1 MKSNFVIIAAVAL
14 ATFFMGQT
22 CLLSNELKAT
32 KQSLIKMEQ
41 ECDERI
47 RLIEEE
53 YSQNLHNLQN
63 HVDNLD
69 SLSEWDMFTL
79 ALMKVESNYEP
90 TAVSSVGAKGYFQ
103 ITPIYVEEVNRVHKT
118 NYKYDEVVKS
128 FDLSY
133 EVFTLM
139 QEAHNQ
145 EYDMDEALRLHNGD
159 HLWYRRRVYK
169 EMDAIVRYEQMRQ
182 MVKSVEMI

>member
-1 MKSNFVIIAAVAL
+1 MKTNFVVIAVVAL
-14 ATFFMGQT
+14 ATFFIGQT
-22 CLLSNELKAT
+22 YLLSKELKAT

-53 YSQNLHNLQN
+53 YSQNLQKQY
-63 HVDNLD
+63 D

-103 ITPIYVEEVNRVHKT
+103 ITPIYVDEVNRVHKT

-159 HLWYRRRVYK
+159 HKWYRRRVYK
-169 EMDAIVRYEQMRQ
+169 EMDAIVRYEEMRQ
-182 MVKSVEMI
+182 MVKSVEVI

>member
-1 MKSNFVIIAAVAL
+1 MKTKFVIIAVSAL
-14 ATFFMGQT
+14 LTFFMGQT
-22 CLLSNELKAT
+22 YLLSKELKAT

-41 ECDERI
+41 ECNERI
-47 RLIEEE
+47 RLIEDE
-53 YSQNLHNLQN
+53 YSQNNAEN
-63 HVDNLD
+63 FD

-118 NYKYDEVVKS
+118 NYKYEEVIKS
-128 FDLSY
+128 FVLSY

-159 HLWYRRRVYK
+159 HKWYRRRVYK
-169 EMDAIVRYEQMRQ
+169 EMDAIVRYEEMRQ
-182 MVKSVEMI
+182 MIKSVEMI

>member
-1 MKSNFVIIAAVAL
+1 MKTNFVVIAAVAL

-22 CLLSNELKAT
+22 YLLSKELKAT
-32 KQSLIKMEQ
+32 KQSLIEMQQ

-47 RLIEEE
+47 RLIEEK
-53 YSQNLHNLQN
+53 YSQNLQA
-63 HVDNLD
+63 HVEKPD

-159 HLWYRRRVYK
+159 HKWYRRRVYK
-169 EMDAIVRYEQMRQ
+169 EMDAIVRYEEMRQ

>member
-1 MKSNFVIIAAVAL
+1 M
-14 ATFFMGQT
+14 
-22 CLLSNELKAT
+22 
-32 KQSLIKMEQ
+32 
-41 ECDERI
+41 
-47 RLIEEE
+47 
-53 YSQNLHNLQN
+53 
-63 HVDNLD
+63 
-69 SLSEWDMFTL
+69 
-79 ALMKVESNYEP
+79 
-90 TAVSSVGAKGYFQ
+90 
-103 ITPIYVEEVNRVHKT
+103 NRVHKT

-169 EMDAIVRYEQMRQ
+169 EMDAIVRYEEMRE
-182 MVKSVEMI
+182 MVKSVEVL

>member
-1 MKSNFVIIAAVAL
+1 MKKNFVIIAVSAVI
-14 ATFFMGQT
+14 TFFIGQT
-22 CLLSNELKAT
+22 FLLSKELKAT
-32 KQSLIKMEQ
+32 KKELINMEKM
-41 ECDERI
+41 CDERI

-53 YSQNLHNLQN
+53 YSQK
-63 HVDNLD
+63 NLD

-118 NYKYDEVVKS
+118 NYKYDDVVKS

-145 EYDMDEALRLHNGD
+145 DYNMDKALRLHNGD
-159 HLWYRRRVYK
+159 HKWYNRRVYK
-169 EMDAIVRYEQMRQ
+169 EMDAIMKYEEMRQ
-182 MVKSVEMI
+182 MVKSVETI

>member
-1 MKSNFVIIAAVAL
+1 MKTNFVVIVAVAL
-14 ATFFMGQT
+14 ATFFIGQT
-22 CLLSNELKAT
+22 YLLSKELKAT
-32 KQSLIKMEQ
+32 KQSLIEMQQ

-53 YSQNLHNLQN
+53 YSQKQE
-63 HVDNLD
+63 NLD

-90 TAVSSVGAKGYFQ
+90 TAESSVGAKGYFQ
-103 ITPIYVEEVNRVHKT
+103 ITPIYVDEVNRVHNT

-169 EMDAIVRYEQMRQ
+169 EMDAIVRYEEMRQ

>member
-1 MKSNFVIIAAVAL
+1 MAKSLTLSIEL
-14 ATFFMGQT
+14 ADART
-22 CLLSNELKAT
+22 ELEST
-32 KQSLIKMEQ
+32 RTRLEQVEQ
-41 ECDERI
+41 ELVEK
-47 RLIEEE
+47 
-53 YSQNLHNLQN
+53 SLQAN
-63 HVDNLD
+63 

-118 NYKYDEVVKS
+118 NYKYDDVVKS

-145 EYDMDEALRLHNGD
+145 DYNMDKALLLHNGD
-159 HLWYRRRVYK
+159 HKWYNRRVYK
-169 EMDAIVRYEQMRQ
+169 EMDAIMKYEEMRQ
-182 MVKSVEMI
+182 MVMSADMI

>member
-1 MKSNFVIIAAVAL
+1 MKKNFVVIVAVAL
-14 ATFFMGQT
+14 ATFFIGQT
-22 CLLSNELKAT
+22 FLLSKELKAT

-53 YSQNLHNLQN
+53 YSRKQS
-63 HVDNLD
+63 D

-79 ALMKVESNYEP
+79 ALMKVESNYELS
-90 TAVSSVGAKGYFQ
+90 AVSSVGAKGYFQ

-118 NYKYDEVVKS
+118 NYKYEEVVKS
-128 FDLSY
+128 FELSY

-145 EYDMDEALRLHNGD
+145 EYNMDEALRLHNGD
-159 HLWYRRRVYK
+159 HVWYRKRVYK
-169 EMDAIVRYEQMRQ
+169 EMSAIEKYEQMREL
-182 MVKSVEMI
+182 VKSAELI

>member
-1 MKSNFVIIAAVAL
+1 MKTTKIVIIVAVAL

-22 CLLSNELKAT
+22 YLLSKELKAT
-32 KQSLIKMEQ
+32 KQSLIEMQQ

-53 YSQNLHNLQN
+53 YSQNAE
-63 HVDNLD
+63 NLD

-79 ALMKVESNYEP
+79 ALMKVESNYES

-103 ITPIYVEEVNRVHKT
+103 ITPIYVDEVNRVHKT
-118 NYKYDEVVKS
+118 NYNYDEVVKS

-159 HLWYRRRVYK
+159 HKWYRRRVYK
-169 EMDAIVRYEQMRQ
+169 EMDAIVRYEEMRQ

>member
-1 MKSNFVIIAAVAL
+1 MKTRIVIIAAVAL

-22 CLLSNELKAT
+22 CLLSNELKET
-32 KQSLIKMEQ
+32 KQSLIEMQQ

-53 YSQNLHNLQN
+53 YSQKKQE
-63 HVDNLD
+63 NLD

-159 HLWYRRRVYK
+159 HKWYRRRVYK
-169 EMDAIVRYEQMRQ
+169 EMDAIVRYEEMRQ

>member
-1 MKSNFVIIAAVAL
+1 MKTNFVIIAAVAM

-22 CLLSNELKAT
+22 CLLSMKLNAT
-32 KQSLIKMEQ
+32 KQRLIEMQQ

-47 RLIEEE
+47 RIIEEK
-53 YSQNLHNLQN
+53 YLQN
-63 HVDNLD
+63 HVEKPD

-159 HLWYRRRVYK
+159 HKWYRRRVYK
-169 EMDAIVRYEQMRQ
+169 EMDAIVRYEEMRQ

>member
-1 MKSNFVIIAAVAL
+1 MIRSTIVTVL
-14 ATFFMGQT
+14 TATTIFFMAKSLT
-22 CLLSNELKAT
+22 LSIKLADARTELENT
-32 KQSLIKMEQ
+32 RTRLEQVEQ
-41 ECDERI
+41 ELAEK
-47 RLIEEE
+47 
-53 YSQNLHNLQN
+53 SLQAN
-63 HVDNLD
+63 

-118 NYKYDEVVKS
+118 NYKYDDVVKS

-145 EYDMDEALRLHNGD
+145 DYNMDKALLLHNGD
-159 HLWYRRRVYK
+159 HKWYNRRVYK
-169 EMDAIVRYEQMRQ
+169 EMDAIMKYEEMRQ
-182 MVKSVEMI
+182 MVMSADMI

>member
-1 MKSNFVIIAAVAL
+1 MIKNSIITALTVSLIIFMTKSLV
-14 ATFFMGQT
+14 
-22 CLLSNELKAT
+22 LSIKLNETRNELKST
-32 KQSLIKMEQ
+32 KAQLEQVEQ
-41 ECDERI
+41 ELEAERN
-47 RLIEEE
+47 
-53 YSQNLHNLQN
+53 QAKF
-63 HVDNLD
+63 D

-145 EYDMDEALRLHNGD
+145 EYNMDEALRLHNGD
-159 HLWYRRRVYK
+159 HKWYRKRVYK
-169 EMDAIVRYEQMRQ
+169 EMDAILRYEQMRE
-182 MVKSVEMI
+182 MVKSAEII

>member
-1 MKSNFVIIAAVAL
+1 MKKNFVIIAVSVVMTL
-14 ATFFMGQT
+14 FIGQT
-22 CLLSNELKAT
+22 FLLSKELKAT

-41 ECDERI
+41 VCDERI

-53 YSQNLHNLQN
+53 YSHSQKQS
-63 HVDNLD
+63 D
-69 SLSEWDMFTL
+69 SLSEWNMFTL
-79 ALMKVESNYEP
+79 ALMKVESDYEP

-159 HLWYRRRVYK
+159 HKWYRKRVYK
-169 EMDAIVRYEQMRQ
+169 EMDAIIRYEQMRE
-182 MVKSVEMI
+182 MVKSAEII

>member
-1 MKSNFVIIAAVAL
+1 MSRSTIVTVL
-14 ATFFMGQT
+14 TATTIFFMVKSLT
-22 CLLSNELKAT
+22 LSVELADART
-32 KQSLIKMEQ
+32 ELESTRTRLEQVEQ
-41 ECDERI
+41 ELAEK
-47 RLIEEE
+47 
-53 YSQNLHNLQN
+53 SLQAN
-63 HVDNLD
+63 

-118 NYKYDEVVKS
+118 NYKYDDVVKS

-145 EYDMDEALRLHNGD
+145 DYNMDKALLLHNGD
-159 HLWYRRRVYK
+159 HKWYNRRVYK
-169 EMDAIVRYEQMRQ
+169 EMDAIMKYEEMRQ
-182 MVKSVEMI
+182 MVMTTGTI

>member
-1 MKSNFVIIAAVAL
+1 MKTTKIIIIVAVAL

-41 ECDERI
+41 EYNERI

-53 YSQNLHNLQN
+53 YSQNLQT
-63 HVDNLD
+63 HVENPD

-79 ALMKVESNYEP
+79 ALMKVESEYNP

-169 EMDAIVRYEQMRQ
+169 EMDAIVRYEEMRQ

>member
-1 MKSNFVIIAAVAL
+1 MKTKFVVIAVSTL
-14 ATFFMGQT
+14 LTFFIGQT
-22 CLLSNELKAT
+22 YLLSNELKAT
-32 KQSLIKMEQ
+32 KQNLIDTQ
-41 ECDERI
+41 RECDERI
-47 RLIEEE
+47 HLIEEE
-53 YSQNLHNLQN
+53 YSQN
-63 HVDNLD
+63 HVEIPD
-69 SLSEWDMFTL
+69 SLSEWDIFTL
-79 ALMKVESNYEP
+79 ALMKVESEYDP

-159 HLWYRRRVYK
+159 HLWYRRKVYK
-169 EMDAIVRYEQMRQ
+169 EMDAIIRYEEMRQ
-182 MVKSVEMI
+182 MVKSVEII

>member
-1 MKSNFVIIAAVAL
+1 MKTQFIVIAAVAL
-14 ATFFMGQT
+14 ATFFMGQA
-22 CLLSNELKAT
+22 CLLSNELKAA

-41 ECDERI
+41 ECNERI

-53 YSQNLHNLQN
+53 YSQNPQN
-63 HVDNLD
+63 HVEIPD
-69 SLSEWDMFTL
+69 SLSEWDIFTL
-79 ALMKVESNYEP
+79 ALMKVESEYNP

-139 QEAHNQ
+139 QEAHNK
-145 EYDMDEALRLHNGD
+145 EYDMDEAIRLHNGD

-169 EMDAIVRYEQMRQ
+169 EMDAIVRYEEMRQ
-182 MVKSVEMI
+182 MLKSVEMI

>member
-1 MKSNFVIIAAVAL
+1 MKTRIVVIVSVAL

-41 ECDERI
+41 ECNERI

-53 YSQNLHNLQN
+53 YSQNPQN
-63 HVDNLD
+63 HVEIPD
-69 SLSEWDMFTL
+69 SLSEWDIFTL
-79 ALMKVESNYEP
+79 ALMKVESEYDP

-169 EMDAIVRYEQMRQ
+169 EMDAIVRYEEMRQ

>member
-1 MKSNFVIIAAVAL
+1 MIRSTIVTVL
-14 ATFFMGQT
+14 TATTIFFMAKSLT
-22 CLLSNELKAT
+22 LSIELADART
-32 KQSLIKMEQ
+32 ELESTRTRLEQVEQ
-41 ECDERI
+41 ELVEK
-47 RLIEEE
+47 
-53 YSQNLHNLQN
+53 SLQAN
-63 HVDNLD
+63 

-118 NYKYDEVVKS
+118 NYKYDDVVKS

-145 EYDMDEALRLHNGD
+145 DYNMDKALLLHNGD
-159 HLWYRRRVYK
+159 HKWYNRRVYK
-169 EMDAIVRYEQMRQ
+169 EMDAIMKYEEMRQ
-182 MVKSVEMI
+182 MVMSADMI